1 MSDLFVTTSFGDFGL
16 AAAEG
21 SRRSIKT
28 PRRGE
33 RIENFFASYDE
44 LTDEFPTEGL
54 RRVFVDIGP
63 GSFTGVRI
71 GVTFARVLSQQ
82 LKIPIIPVK
91 SLDILSIMNAH
102 DPPMIM
108 LSPIVD
114 AGNGSVYAT
123 LFEDG
128 RKKEDDYI
136 VELAEWLDFL
146 ENVKDKIHF
155 CGALSEN
162 DKAQIKERNFNF
174 EEVGVR
180 NIVEKMIAF
189 SRKGFVKT
197 YQFNDIVPCYL
208 GARKWSG
215 KLEREFIRIKDMKE
229 EARKILIE
237 IDRLNTLVEKKE
249 RRIKDINIGVEGL
262 LKKKETVQKDI
273 GRSVEELMGKKKT
286 VKNEIDRL
294 TEGISVLTA
303 KRTAYSESVQQKRNI
318 MSNLNEIISNLKQ
331 RVGFFE
337 TKIKE
342 KRENLERL
350 KEVPPEISE
359 EIALYIQQRDSL
371 RSEVEELKSEVSKY
385 SKELD
390 DIASARF
397 EKVFSRIQK
406 EEVMLD
412 QLSGMREEKE
422 DELSRVE
429 IKVRELDQ
437 QKISMEEEINRL
449 EQRVES
455 LQAEIESAP
464 VESVPEEAP
473 PEIRSLKIEN
483 FKYEIRPLKEDNIP
497 EVMAIE
503 EALFQRPWGRQM
515 FKEELSI
522 PVSKLY
528 CIFGKWKESEP
539 LRLFGYA
546 VLWAVAGKAHIINFA
561 VDPAESHRG
570 VGKVLLYEILKKSKE
585 FGCKT
590 AYLEV
595 RISAGFM
602 QKLVEGAGFKKTSLR
617 KDYFGYPRE
626 DAIIYEMR
634 M

>member
-33 RIENFFASYDE
+33 RIENFFACYDK
-44 LTDEFPTEGL
+44 LTGEFPAEGL
-54 RRVFVDIGP
+54 RRIFVDIGP

-82 LKIPIIPVK
+82 LKIPIVPVK
-91 SLDILSIMNAH
+91 SLDILSVTNGH
-102 DPPMIM
+102 DPSGAII
-108 LSPIVD
+108 SPLVD
-114 AGNGSVYAT
+114 AGNGSIYTT

-146 ENVKDKIHF
+146 EDAKDKIHF
-155 CGALSEN
+155 YGVLSEN
-162 DKAQIKERNFNF
+162 DTARIKERNFNF
-174 EEVGVR
+174 EEVGIEK
-180 NIVEKMIAF
+180 IVERMIAF
-189 SRKGFVKT
+189 SGKGFIKA
-197 YQFNDIVPCYL
+197 YPFNDIVPCYL
-208 GARKWSG
+208 GARKWRG
-215 KLEREFIRIKDMKE
+215 KMDREFTRVKEMKE
-229 EARKILIE
+229 EERKILME
-237 IDRLNTLVEKKE
+237 IDRLNALEEKKE
-249 RRIKDINIGVEGL
+249 RGLKDIDRG
-262 LKKKETVQKDI
+262 
-273 GRSVEELMGKKKT
+273 VEELLEKKKA
-286 VKNEIDRL
+286 VKNETDRL
-294 TEGISVLTA
+294 TEEVSVLSA
-303 KRTAYSESVQQKRNI
+303 RRIAYSESVQQKKNI
-318 MSNLNEIISNLKQ
+318 MSNLTEIISNLKQ
-331 RVGFFE
+331 RAGFFE
-337 TKIKE
+337 AKVKE
-342 KRENLERL
+342 RLDNFERL

-371 RSEVEELKSEVSKY
+371 RREVEELKGEVSKY

-406 EEVMLD
+406 EEGMLD
-412 QLSGMREEKE
+412 RLAGMREEKE
-422 DELSRVE
+422 DNLGRLES
-429 IKVRELDQ
+429 KVRELSQ
-437 QKISMEEEINRL
+437 VKISREEEINRL
-449 EQRVES
+449 ERRVET
-455 LQAEIESAP
+455 LQAEVEIEPGAR
-464 VESVPEEAP
+464 VPDAAP

-483 FKYEIRPLKEDNIP
+483 FEYEIMPFKEDNIP

-503 EALFQRPWGRQM
+503 EASFQRPWGRQM

-528 CIFGKWKESEP
+528 CIFGKWKKSES

-561 VDPAESHRG
+561 IAPAERHRG

-585 FGCKT
+585 FDCKT

-602 QKLVEGAGFKKTSLR
+602 QKLVEGAGFKKAGLR
-617 KDYFGYPRE
+617 TDYFGYPRE
-626 DAIIYEMR
+626 DAIIYEMKI
-634 M
+634 